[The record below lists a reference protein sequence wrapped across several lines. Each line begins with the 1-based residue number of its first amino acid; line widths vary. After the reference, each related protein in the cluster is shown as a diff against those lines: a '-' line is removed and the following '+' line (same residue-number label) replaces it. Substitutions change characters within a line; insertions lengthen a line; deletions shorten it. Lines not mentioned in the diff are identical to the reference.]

1 METDAGDVGKGNPM
15 CVRDLDGYGAEIGR
29 SMQIEL
35 EDRDNRDRGSES
47 RDLKS
52 VEQEVGGSS
61 PPNCTNKINNL

>member
-1 METDAGDVGKGNPM
+1 MY
-15 CVRDLDGYGAEIGR
+15 VRDLDGYGVEIGR

-35 EDRDNRDRGSES
+35 EDRDNRDRGSER

-61 PPNCTNKINNL
+61 PPNCTSEINSLF